1 MNQPPNRFRRRTLLK
16 GMGASALLPL
26 LSANLIGC
34 SDSSDSPPPPE
45 PSIPEP
51 PIESVPATFE
61 HGVAS
66 GDPLEDRVILWTRV
80 SPEREGNVVVAWEIA
95 SDEAFS
101 DIVASGDGSTTA
113 DVDYTVKVDV
123 TGLNAGSDYYYRF
136 TTGDNTS
143 PVGRTR
149 TAPTGSLATASF
161 AVVSCSNYPAGFFHV
176 YREIAD
182 RDVDAVLHLG
192 DYIYEYGANGYAS
205 EDAEALG
212 RVSVPADELISL
224 DDYRV
229 RYAQY
234 HGDRDLQDCHARH
247 PFIIVWDDHE
257 VANDTYRNG
266 AQNHQPDTEGEFSER
281 RAAAIQAW
289 FEWLPVRPPSD
300 VSDVIYRQLSYGDLV
315 DLFMLDTRQV
325 GRDQQLDYA
334 DFISGEMIDVAA
346 IRAAT
351 GDSTRT
357 LLGAEQLDWLKG
369 ALTNSE
375 ARWQVL
381 GQQVLMARQTLP
393 EPVMRSIAA
402 ATATGNPDLDSLTPA
417 VIAALQAKST
427 PEDQRTPEQQALL
440 DSAIPF
446 NLDAWDGYGFERD
459 DLLEHARQLQSRLV
473 VLAGDTHNGWAS
485 QLTTAD
491 GSLAGVEFACA
502 SVSSPGFEGLL
513 GGADNAA
520 LFSGA
525 AVTLIDDL
533 RYANF
538 SQRGY
543 VVARF
548 EAESVTAEWVYVDTI
563 KSAEYTVDVD
573 AGQSFT
579 VDNGTLLLG

>member
-1 MNQPPNRFRRRTLLK
+1 MNRPPNRFRRRTLLK
-16 GMGASALLPL
+16 GISASALLPL

-34 SDSSDSPPPPE
+34 SDSSDSSPPTEPE
-45 PSIPEP
+45 IPEP
-51 PIESVPATFE
+51 PPESVPATFE

-66 GDPLEDRVILWTRV
+66 GDPLADRVILWTRV
-80 SPEREGNVVVAWEIA
+80 SPERDGNVVVAWEVA
-95 SDEAFS
+95 SDEAFA
-101 DIVASGDGSTTA
+101 DIVASGSGSTTG

-123 TGLNAGSDYYYRF
+123 TGLDAGSDYYYRF
-136 TTGDNTS
+136 NTGDNTS
-143 PVGRTR
+143 TVGRTR
-149 TAPTGSLATASF
+149 TAPAGSTAAASF
-161 AVVSCSNYPAGFFHV
+161 AVVSCSNFPAGLFHV
-176 YREIAD
+176 YREIAN
-182 RDVDAVLHLG
+182 REVDAVLHLG
-192 DYIYEYGANGYAS
+192 DYIYEYGPGGYAS

-212 RVSVPADELISL
+212 RVPVPANEIVSL
-224 DDYRV
+224 ADYRA

-234 HGDRDLQDCHARH
+234 RGDGDLQACHARH
-247 PFIIVWDDHE
+247 PFIAVWDDHE

-266 AQNHQPDTEGEFSER
+266 AQNHNPDTEGEFSER

-300 VSDVIYRQLSYGDLV
+300 VDDIIYRQLSYGDLV

-325 GRDQQLDYA
+325 GRDRQLDYA
-334 DFISGEMIDVAA
+334 DFISGDMIDIAA
-346 IRAAT
+346 VRAAVN
-351 GDSTRT
+351 DSTRS
-357 LLGAEQLDWLKG
+357 LLGSEQLDWLKG
-369 ALTNSE
+369 ALTNSQ

-381 GQQVLMARQTLP
+381 GQQVLMARQPLP
-393 EPVMRSIAA
+393 EPVIRRVTTDVASGGGDLNALTAA
-402 ATATGNPDLDSLTPA
+402 
-417 VIAALQAKST
+417 VVAAIQAKST

-485 QLTTAD
+485 QLTTPD
-491 GSLAGVEFACA
+491 GSVAGVEFACA

-513 GGADNAA
+513 GGADNAN

-543 VVARF
+543 VLTRF
-548 EAESVTAEWVYVDTI
+548 EAETVIAEWVYVDTV
-563 KSAEYTVDVD
+563 KSAEYTVDEE
-573 AGQSFT
+573 AGRTFT
-579 VDNGTLLLG
+579 VARSELSLG